1 MSNVSRSDDYDDD
14 DDDDEPVSSSIIS
27 KALDKSTYIIGTA
40 TVPVNS
46 NILSPLAFGKQ
57 VSSKSLSSSSLL
69 LSSLLLSIG
78 VFTVLV
84 TSSKDRYP

>member
-1 MSNVSRSDDYDDD
+1 MSNVSRSDDYDY
-14 DDDDEPVSSSIIS
+14 DDDDEPVSSSVIS
-27 KALDKSTYIIGTA
+27 KALDKSIYVIGSA

-57 VSSKSLSSSSLL
+57 VSFKSLSSSSSSSS
-69 LSSLLLSIG
+69 SSLSLLG

-84 TSSKDRYP
+84 TSSQDRYP